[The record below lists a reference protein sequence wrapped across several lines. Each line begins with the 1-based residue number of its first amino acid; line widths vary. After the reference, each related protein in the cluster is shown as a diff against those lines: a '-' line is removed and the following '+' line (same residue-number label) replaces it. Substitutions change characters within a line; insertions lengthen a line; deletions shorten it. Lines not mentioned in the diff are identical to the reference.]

1 MYRSTTRLEI
11 DTDVVLRFDIDLVG
25 MTMTAAYSAVTL
37 TSHRVQDVSVKGF
50 AAERVEYGGC

>member
-50 AAERVEYGGC
+50 AAECI